1 MLREEVARF
10 IAVGVSE
17 KVNEERLRSIV
28 DNPKDNYKQVQQF
41 SELSSIL
48 DELVRQVGCSNI
60 IYYSWLSDM
69 LAFDEQF
76 GRRKCL
82 FLFAPDI

>member
-10 IAVGVSE
+10 IDVGVSE

-28 DNPKDNYKQVQQF
+28 ENPKDNYKQVQQF

-48 DELVRQVGCSNI
+48 DELVSQVGCSNI
-60 IYYSWLSDM
+60 IYYSWRSDT
-69 LAFDEQF
+69 FWRTFWTET
-76 GRRKCL
+76 RL

>member
-48 DELVRQVGCSNI
+48 DELVRQV
-60 IYYSWLSDM
+60 
-69 LAFDEQF
+69 
-76 GRRKCL
+76 RRNL
-82 FLFAPDI
+82 LNATHLIPFT

>member
-10 IAVGVSE
+10 IDVGVSE

-28 DNPKDNYKQVQQF
+28 ENPKDNYKQVQQF

-48 DELVRQVGCSNI
+48 DELVSQVGCSNI
-60 IYYSWLSDM
+60 IYYSWRSDT
-69 LAFDEQF
+69 F
-76 GRRKCL
+76 
-82 FLFAPDI
+82 